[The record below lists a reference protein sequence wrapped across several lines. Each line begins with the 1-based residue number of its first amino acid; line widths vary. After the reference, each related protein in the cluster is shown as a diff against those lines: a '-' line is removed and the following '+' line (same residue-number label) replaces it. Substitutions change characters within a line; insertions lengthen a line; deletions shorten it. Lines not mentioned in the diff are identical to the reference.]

1 MSKNYPLFPELSIEG
16 QIEAQ
21 TLIDKFKESIKKS
34 AEQAIGDLYCDVA
47 LYIESDSWSN
57 FRNQLMDGFKNY
69 NNRKIQSEYDFKD
82 IRQAILEEYKEE
94 ILKDLNQDLI
104 EEIEKLKKQLEYERK
119 FNRDKFN
126 L

>member
-69 NNRKIQSEYDFKD
+69 NNRKIQSKYDFKD